1 MPHRIPGALGI
12 ALMGLAC
19 SEAPP
24 PEAEPFVGKTWETEH
39 YRYRYQEDDP
49 MACEDVGVS
58 LEAYG
63 GLLVEQLGI
72 EPSVWS
78 KTTYFKFPSQ
88 DSLDDARACVR
99 STARA
104 CTDIKEM
111 FAVPPLLGHELVHN
125 VMAKR
130 TTTGV
135 SALLGEGLANALSC
149 APGILPDAPSWDYS
163 SFGEVPTHEDVLQ
176 AGRLMVGL
184 LREVSPRT
192 VMDMLA
198 QSRRSDTPE
207 QTRQQLL
214 DGWGVDLAAIA
225 ARSQAEALSACVP
238 LYACSGAPLPL
249 GTTRLG
255 AGCRGLDP
263 ATLPRDPGPISL
275 RVRGSSL
282 RLMPCDF
289 SAAQSPLARLAPRAQ
304 GDWDYWMLPPSSP
317 HALWLEGAEYVEA
330 PLETDVSV
338 SQQPAAFS
346 STCDLARP
354 PRLEAGRR
362 IAIVLTGSEQPLHFG
377 MSFADAQRAV
387 MSWQHGA
394 ATASELHVSWCS
406 SCTAGTAT
414 DCRSLDLSEARA
426 VSGVGVLRVEPA
438 AALRRAAVLEVR
450 VSDSD

>member
-1 MPHRIPGALGI
+1 MA
-12 ALMGLAC
+12 LAC
-19 SEAPP
+19 SEGPP

-63 GLLVEQLGI
+63 GLLVDALGI
-72 EPSVWS
+72 EQSAWS

-149 APGILPDAPSWDYS
+149 APGILPDAPSWDYRG
-163 SFGEVPTHEDVLQ
+163 FGQVPTHEDVLQ

-198 QSRRSDTPE
+198 QSQRSDTPE

-214 DGWGVDLAAIA
+214 DVWGVDLEKVA
-225 ARSQAEALSACVP
+225 ARAQADELSACVP
-238 LYACSGAPLPL
+238 LYACSGAPLPE

-263 ATLPRDPGPISL
+263 ATLPRERGPIAL
-275 RVRGSSL
+275 RVQGSSL
-282 RLMPCDF
+282 RVMPCDF
-289 SAAQSPLARLAPRAQ
+289 EGVSSPIARLAPRAQ
-304 GDWDYWMLPPSSP
+304 GDWDYWMLPPSRP
-317 HALWLEGAEYVEA
+317 HALWLEGAEYVEQ
-330 PLETDVSV
+330 PLATEVSV
-338 SQQPAAFS
+338 SKQPAAFAPS
-346 STCDLARP
+346 CDVTQSAE
-354 PRLEAGRR
+354 LEAGRR
-362 IAIVLTGSEQPLHFG
+362 VAIVLTGSEAPLHFSMAIG
-377 MSFADAQRAV
+377 GAARAV
-387 MSWQHGA
+387 LSWRHGA
-394 ATASELHVSWCS
+394 PVATDLALSWCNR
-406 SCTAGTAT
+406 CADGAAA
-414 DCRSLDLSEARA
+414 DCQPLDLSVPRA
-426 VSGVGVLRVEPA
+426 ISGRGVLRVEPA
-438 AALRRAAVLEVR
+438 AALARAAVLELR
-450 VSDSD
+450 VSASD